1 MADDVRFVDP
11 TRKEIQFAS
20 GPCSVTRGGDFV
32 IITFTQVSPRIDG
45 MGAGRSETQSEAVV
59 LCRIALPQQA
69 VADLVRIIAEVF
81 KADAP
86 AGSEIRLNK

>member
-1 MADDVRFVDP
+1 MAGDVRFVDP

-45 MGAGRSETQSEAVV
+45 MGAGRSETQSDAVV

-69 VADLVRIIAEVF
+69 VADLVRIIGEVY
-81 KADAP
+81 KADTP
-86 AGSEIRLNK
+86 AGSEIRLKK

>member
-1 MADDVRFVDP
+1 MADDVKFVDP

-20 GPCSVTRGGDFV
+20 GPCSVTRGGDVV

-45 MGAGRSETQSEAVV
+45 TVGGRSETQSDAVV
-59 LCRIALPQQA
+59 LCRIALPQKA
-69 VADLVRIIAEVF
+69 VADLVRIIGEVY
-81 KADAP
+81 KADKP